1 MVMMMKNQRPQSQP
15 KTGLLDLLKLF
26 FSTLAG
32 AGAIVYLIGFLATIA
47 FTDKQQIYGVTFS
60 NQYYVQ
66 SGGRVLYRICISFA
80 RALAQ
85 LARGHFIFIL
95 LAAVVILLLLLVGII
110 ERRGYFRGRFRRI
123 PFLSKID
130 QGIISFFTRQYY
142 YILLL
147 VLVLGVTMQL
157 VYPGISKMDQEKF
170 FYLLFIPT
178 FLILSLSLLFHS
190 RDLVSFTR
198 WRRMAYH
205 IFLALFIIQFIAF
218 PVHYGTYFYK
228 EMLNLPRIEV
238 RLLGKYKNL
247 QHTIP
252 TSAILLT
259 KDRYEYVLYS
269 EKDKRII
276 PVKKEMVASVA
287 IYTGEIW
294 KGLK

>member
-1 MVMMMKNQRPQSQP
+1 MIMENRRLQSQP
-15 KTGLLDLLKLF
+15 RTGLLEFLRLF

-47 FTDKQQIYGVTFS
+47 FTDKQQIYGITFS

-80 RALAQ
+80 GALAQ
-85 LARGHFIFIL
+85 FARDHSISIL
-95 LAAVVILLLLLVGII
+95 LPAVVILLLLVVGII

-123 PFLSKID
+123 PFLPRID

-147 VLVLGVTMQL
+147 VLVLGVTRQL
-157 VYPGISKMDQEKF
+157 VYPDISKMDQEKF

-178 FLILSLSLLFHS
+178 FLILGLSLLFHS

-198 WRRMAYH
+198 WRRMVYY
-205 IFLALFIIQFIAF
+205 IFLALFVIQFIAF

-228 EMLNLPRIEV
+228 EMLNLPRIEI
-238 RLLGKYKNL
+238 RLLGKYRNL

-269 EKDKRII
+269 ERDKKVI

-287 IYTGEIW
+287 IYTGEN
-294 KGLK
+294 

>member
-1 MVMMMKNQRPQSQP
+1 MMKTKTPPLYQSRA
-15 KTGLLDLLKLF
+15 GLLEFLKLF

-32 AGAIVYLIGFLATIA
+32 AGGMVYLIGFLTTMA
-47 FTDKQQIYGVTFS
+47 FTDKQEIYGVTFS

-66 SGGRVLYRICISFA
+66 SGGRVLYHICISFA
-80 RALAQ
+80 AALAQ
-85 LARGHFIFIL
+85 LARGHFISIL
-95 LAAVVILLLLLVGII
+95 LAAVIVLLLLLVGII
-110 ERRGYFRGRFRRI
+110 ERRGYFRGRFRKV
-123 PFLSKID
+123 PFLGRID

-147 VLVLGVTMQL
+147 VLVLGVTRQL
-157 VYPGISKMDQEKF
+157 VYPGTSKLDQDKF

-178 FLILSLSLLFHS
+178 FLILGLCLLLHS
-190 RDLVSFTR
+190 RELPSFTR
-198 WRRMAYH
+198 WRRMAYY

-228 EMLNLPRIEV
+228 KMLNLPRIEI
-238 RLLGKYKNL
+238 RLLGKYRNL

-269 EKDKRII
+269 EKDKKVI

-287 IYTGEIW
+287 IYTGEN
-294 KGLK
+294 

>member
-1 MVMMMKNQRPQSQP
+1 MMMKNQRPHSQP
-15 KTGLLDLLKLF
+15 RAGLLEFLKLF
-26 FSTLAG
+26 FSTLAS
-32 AGAIVYLIGFLATIA
+32 AGAIVYLIGFLATMA
-47 FTDKQQIYGVTFS
+47 FSDKQEIYGVTFS

-66 SGGRVLYRICISFA
+66 SGGRVLYRIWISFTA
-80 RALAQ
+80 ALIQ
-85 LARGHFIFIL
+85 LVHGHFISIL
-95 LAAVVILLLLLVGII
+95 LAATTILLLLLVGII
-110 ERRGYFRGRFRRI
+110 ERRGYFHGRFRKV
-123 PFLSKID
+123 PFLPKID
-130 QGIISFFTRQYY
+130 QGIINFFTRQYY

-147 VLVLGVTMQL
+147 VLVLSITRQL
-157 VYPGISKMDQEKF
+157 VYPGTSEMDQEKF

-178 FLILSLSLLFHS
+178 FFILGLSLLFHS

-198 WRRMAYH
+198 WRRMVYY

-228 EMLNLPRIEV
+228 EMLNLPRIEI
-238 RLLGKYKNL
+238 RLLGKYGNL

-269 EKDKRII
+269 EKNKRVI

-287 IYTGEIW
+287 IYTGEN
-294 KGLK
+294 

>member
-1 MVMMMKNQRPQSQP
+1 MENRRPQSQP
-15 KTGLLDLLKLF
+15 RTGLLEFLRLF

-47 FTDKQQIYGVTFS
+47 FTDKQQIYGITFS

-80 RALAQ
+80 GALAQ
-85 LARGHFIFIL
+85 FVRGHFIPIL
-95 LAAVVILLLLLVGII
+95 LPAVVILLLLVVGII
-110 ERRGYFRGRFRRI
+110 ERRGYFHGRFRRI
-123 PFLSKID
+123 PFLPRID

-147 VLVLGVTMQL
+147 VLVLGVTRRL
-157 VYPGISKMDQEKF
+157 VYPDISKMDQEKF

-178 FLILSLSLLFHS
+178 FLILGLSLLFHN

-198 WRRMAYH
+198 WRRMVYY
-205 IFLALFIIQFIAF
+205 IFLALLIIQFIAF

-228 EMLNLPRIEV
+228 EMLNLPRIEI
-238 RLLGKYKNL
+238 RLLGKYRNL

-252 TSAILLT
+252 ASAILLT

-269 EKDKRII
+269 ERDKKVI

-287 IYTGEIW
+287 IYTGEN
-294 KGLK
+294 